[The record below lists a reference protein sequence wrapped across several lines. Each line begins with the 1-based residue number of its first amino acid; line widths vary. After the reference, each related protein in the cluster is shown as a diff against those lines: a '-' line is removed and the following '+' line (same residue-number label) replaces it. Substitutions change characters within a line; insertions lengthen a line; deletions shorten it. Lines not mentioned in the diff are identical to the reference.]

1 MAQFIERT
9 GPKPFS
15 TLTVHQ
21 RDMVLMEISKSL
33 HFTALASRA
42 SKDRRWRRLEALG
55 NKIDREHEAL
65 AASYSDASSKLVFRA
80 LDLLAD

>member
-1 MAQFIERT
+1 MAQYIEPA

-42 SKDRRWRRLEALG
+42 SKDRRWRRLDALG
-55 NKIDREHEAL
+55 NKIDREHQKMAADFSEA
-65 AASYSDASSKLVFRA
+65 SDQVVHQA
-80 LDLLAD
+80 LGLLAE